1 VIVICDFIYVFLRLP
16 PIPLNLRNRPL
27 PTALLLSGGFIVA
40 ADARV
45 AAPLLPAIA
54 DDFNVSIGAAGLTVA
69 FYALA
74 YAVGQVFYGPLGDRV
89 GKVQVIR
96 VVLMI
101 FALASM
107 LCAAAP
113 TYPALLGLRLATGLA
128 AAAVIPM
135 SLAYLGDTVAGYGA
149 RQKAIGIFLSA
160 IVSGQV
166 LGQAIGG
173 VLAGVFSW
181 RAIFVLIGVAGLGL
195 AATIWCFDA
204 PAASARSAKR
214 GSFRAIFASARPL
227 FLVTIA
233 ETFLFLGA
241 FPFAASSLVD
251 EHGASYPLVGA
262 LSTLFAVGSVGTSR
276 LLPRVARNAG
286 DGTRFRCGAT
296 VMAAGF
302 ALLAAT
308 PGAVLF
314 GVAVLVFGVGFTL
327 AHSTLQARTT
337 EVSPATR
344 GTAVSLFAGLGNVGA
359 ALGTFAAGAAIDGSG
374 FGPAFAAVG
383 LGLLLLAVVGPPALQ
398 PRAPRP
404 APTGTP
410 PRSWSRRGGE
420 PPSP

>member
-1 VIVICDFIYVFLRLP
+1 MLTIRS
-16 PIPLNLRNRPL
+16 RPL

-54 DDFNVSIGAAGLTVA
+54 GDFNVSIGAAGLTVA

-74 YAVGQVFYGPLGDRV
+74 YALGQVFYGPLGDRV

-96 VVLMI
+96 VMLII
-101 FALASM
+101 FAVASM

-113 TYPALLGLRLATGLA
+113 SYPALLGLRLATGLA

-135 SLAYLGDTVAGYGA
+135 SLAYLGDTVSGYAA

-173 VLAGVFSW
+173 ILAGVFSW
-181 RAIFVLIGVAGLGL
+181 RAIFVLIGLAGLGL
-195 AATIWCFDA
+195 AAAIWCFDA
-204 PAASARSAKR
+204 PPGAHKSTER

-227 FLVTIA
+227 FLVTMA
-233 ETFLFLGA
+233 ETFLFLGT
-241 FPFAASSLVD
+241 FPFAASSLVE

-262 LSTLFAVGSVGTSR
+262 LSALFAVGSVGTSR
-276 LLPRVARNAG
+276 LLPKVANNAG
-286 DGTRFRCGAT
+286 DAARFRCGAT

-302 ALLAAT
+302 GLLATT

-314 GVAVLVFGVGFTL
+314 GLAVLIFGVGFTL
-327 AHSTLQARTT
+327 AHSTLQTRTT

-359 ALGTFAAGAAIDGSG
+359 ALGTFAAGAVIDGFG

-383 LGLLLLAVVGPPALQ
+383 LGLLLLAAIGPAALQ
-398 PRAPRP
+398 PRH
-404 APTGTP
+404 
-410 PRSWSRRGGE
+410 SRLSFTE
-420 PPSP
+420 T

>member
-1 VIVICDFIYVFLRLP
+1 MGLP
-16 PIPLNLRNRPL
+16 FGVGSRIGSRPL

-45 AAPLLPAIA
+45 VAPLLPAIA

-69 FYALA
+69 SYALS
-74 YAVGQVFYGPLGDRV
+74 YALGQVFYGPLGDRV

-96 VVLMI
+96 VMLMI

-113 TYPALLGLRLATGLA
+113 SYPALLGLRLATGLA

-135 SLAYLGDTVAGYGA
+135 SLAHLGDTVAGYAA

-173 VLAGVFSW
+173 ILAGVFSW
-181 RAIFVLIGVAGLGL
+181 RAIFVLIGVAGIGL
-195 AATIWCFDA
+195 AAAIWAFAA
-204 PAASARSAKR
+204 PPPQREAKQR
-214 GSFRAIFASARPL
+214 GSFRKIFTSDRPL
-227 FLVTIA
+227 FLVVTA
-233 ETFLFLGA
+233 ETFVFLGT
-241 FPFAASSLVD
+241 FPFAASSLVE

-262 LSTLFAVGSVGTSR
+262 LSALFAVGSVGTSR
-276 LLPRVARNAG
+276 LLPKVAKNAG
-286 DGTRFRCGAT
+286 DAARFRCGAT

-302 ALLAAT
+302 ALLALT
-308 PGAVLF
+308 PAAVPF
-314 GVAVLVFGVGFTL
+314 GLAVLVLGVGFTL

-359 ALGTFAAGAAIDGSG
+359 ALGTFGAGSLIDGFG
-374 FGPAFAAVG
+374 FGPTFAAATFA
-383 LGLLLLAVVGPPALQ
+383 LLLLAAVAPPTLGSGRKAV
-398 PRAPRP
+398 RAT
-404 APTGTP
+404 AVIDG
-410 PRSWSRRGGE
+410 
-420 PPSP
+420 